1 MKESWNMVITYS
13 GKMYPCVEI
22 FLLCNSVSFS
32 KARRNRVSFFY
43 LRKMKTS
50 PGQAF
55 ISDSFRLLYKSS
67 FFPISR
73 IDHFPFGIL
82 LPYILQRYI
91 KCDLND
97 HGFRHSQ
104 VFLSIKYVIQEV
116 LQLDLIILNKWNT
129 SSWVKKIIEKI
140 LSIDIRDWHADME
153 RSADSKGKPQWV
165 QYFAVNFQYNTAKRG
180 EVRVNIYI
188 LNIFDL
194 IGNWKNVLQVRFN

>member
-1 MKESWNMVITYS
+1 MKETWNMGITYS
-13 GKMYPCVEI
+13 GKMYPCLEI

-73 IDHFPFGIL
+73 IDHFPSGLL

-116 LQLDLIILNKWNT
+116 LQLDLIILNKWNIP
-129 SSWVKKIIEKI
+129 SWVKKNHWQNLIN
-140 LSIDIRDWHADME
+140 WYE
-153 RSADSKGKPQWV
+153 RLTCRHGKKCWQKGKAPMSSIFCRKFPI
-165 QYFAVNFQYNTAKRG
+165 QYCKTRGGGGQYL
-180 EVRVNIYI
+180 Y
-188 LNIFDL
+188 F
-194 IGNWKNVLQVRFN
+194 

>member
-1 MKESWNMVITYS
+1 MSTKNVLNQIKVQYQCLTQRGCFLFLIFFKTSQLLGRAPCLDVRYTIAQGMKETWNMGITYS
-13 GKMYPCVEI
+13 GKMYPCLEI

-73 IDHFPFGIL
+73 IDHFPSGIL

-97 HGFRHSQ
+97 LGFRHSQ
-104 VFLSIKYVIQEV
+104 VFLSI
-116 LQLDLIILNKWNT
+116 
-129 SSWVKKIIEKI
+129 
-140 LSIDIRDWHADME
+140 
-153 RSADSKGKPQWV
+153 
-165 QYFAVNFQYNTAKRG
+165 
-180 EVRVNIYI
+180 
-188 LNIFDL
+188 
-194 IGNWKNVLQVRFN
+194 

>member
-1 MKESWNMVITYS
+1 MKETWNMGITYS
-13 GKMYPCVEI
+13 GKMYPCLEI

-73 IDHFPFGIL
+73 IDHFPSGLL

-129 SSWVKKIIEKI
+129 PSWVKKNHWQNFINWYQR
-140 LSIDIRDWHADME
+140 LTCRHG
-153 RSADSKGKPQWV
+153 RSADRKGKPPWV

-180 EVRVNIYI
+180 EMGSIYI
-188 LNIFDL
+188 FL
-194 IGNWKNVLQVRFN
+194 ISLI

>member
-1 MKESWNMVITYS
+1 MSTKNVLNQIKGQPYISPISVRDTKGMFSVFNFFQNQLVQLLGRAPCLDVRYTIAQGMKETWNMGITYS
-13 GKMYPCVEI
+13 GKMYPCLEI

-55 ISDSFRLLYKSS
+55 VSDSFRLLYKSS

-116 LQLDLIILNKWNT
+116 LQLDLIILNK
-129 SSWVKKIIEKI
+129 
-140 LSIDIRDWHADME
+140 
-153 RSADSKGKPQWV
+153 
-165 QYFAVNFQYNTAKRG
+165 
-180 EVRVNIYI
+180 
-188 LNIFDL
+188 
-194 IGNWKNVLQVRFN
+194 